1 MRTTAFMTILALVLL
16 SRSSF
21 GLLESKSGN
30 APLAAANYTD
40 WPGLVDAINDESRVF
55 TVWCNGGETFDYAG
69 DIDALNRVLAAFG
82 KTKVPKLEVVVIPS
96 VDELIPPE
104 NPRQKVDWR
113 VEICGG
119 IVQHMVIAQE
129 LEPAWNLHPTLT
141 VYASSDLDLKAIRIP
156 ENVVVTQRDEI
167 RTRLQDAAQS
177 DNKTKADRAKQLL
190 KILEPDMTP
199 DQRLKFERRVADI
212 SIVLSKK
219 RAKQ

>member
-1 MRTTAFMTILALVLL
+1 MRTKALTAVLALVLL

-21 GLLESKSGN
+21 GLLTSQAGN
-30 APLAAANYTD
+30 DPLAAANYTD

-69 DIDALNRVLAAFG
+69 NVDDLNRVLGAFG
-82 KTKVPKLEVVVIPS
+82 KTKVPKLEVIVVPS
-96 VDELIPPE
+96 VDTYLPSEK
-104 NPRQKVDWR
+104 PRTKVDWR
-113 VEICGG
+113 IEICGG

-141 VYASSDLDLKAIRIP
+141 VYASSELDLKGIEIP
-156 ENVVVTQRDEI
+156 ENVVVTQRDEL

-177 DNKTKADRAKQLL
+177 DNKTRADRAGQLL

-199 DQRLKFERRVADI
+199 EQRLEFERRVAEI
-212 SIVLSKK
+212 SIVLSK
-219 RAKQ
+219 